1 MMRMNIRRSTDATRH
16 SGESRNLE
24 RQTPGPVARDPGF
37 RRGDERELRGDER
50 ELRGDGRKC
59 WSGEKKRWID
69 GNAFRHRVRA
79 FLLACMALLAFA
91 LPARAVEVH
100 EVKTPKGIT
109 VWFVE
114 DHTVPIVA
122 MNYAFYGGA
131 AHDPAD
137 KLGLA
142 NFLSAMLDEGAG
154 DMPSAAFQER
164 MEELAMSMSHSAG
177 KEWFAGSFRAL
188 KKHAAESFR
197 LLALAVNAP
206 RFDEQPI
213 ERMRRQLIA
222 AIRSKSQDPDH
233 LAWRAFRKMLF
244 GDHPYARDAEGTE
257 EGIKAVTRA
266 DLQGLHKRLFAREQ
280 LLVTVAGAIS
290 EKEMVRFVDEVF
302 GALPEKSGMAPIP
315 APEMPAKG
323 RQQVITRPMPQ
334 TIVLMGHEGLL
345 RSDPDFI
352 PAYVVNHILG
362 GGGFGSRL
370 TEVVR
375 EKNGLAYSV
384 YSAMFSYRN
393 AGVFFAQA
401 STRNEQAVR
410 ALELMVREIKR
421 MKEKGVTAKELEEAK
436 KYLIGSWPLRFDST
450 TKIASILL
458 GFRQQGLGVDY
469 LAKRNDLMRAV
480 TLEQANR
487 AAKRLLKPEALQ
499 IVLYGSPKLPASATK
514 PAGATAGAAA
524 APQEEKVK
532 EPALAR

>member
-1 MMRMNIRRSTDATRH
+1 MMRMTAFQRNDVNVLRH
-16 SGESRNLE
+16 W
-24 RQTPGPVARDPGF
+24 
-37 RRGDERELRGDER
+37 LRA
-50 ELRGDGRKC
+50 L
-59 WSGEKKRWID
+59 
-69 GNAFRHRVRA
+69 
-79 FLLACMALLAFA
+79 LLAVLAFMTLA
-91 LPARAVEVH
+91 LPARAVQVREVR
-100 EVKTPKGIT
+100 TPGGIT

-131 AHDPAD
+131 AHDPEG

-154 DMPSAAFQER
+154 DLKSAEFQER

-177 KEWFAGSFRAL
+177 KEWFAGSFRTL
-188 KKHAAESFR
+188 KKNAAESFR
-197 LLALAVNAP
+197 LLALAVNKP
-206 RFDEQPI
+206 RFDQQPL
-213 ERMRRQLIA
+213 ERIRRQLIA
-222 AIRSKSQDPDH
+222 AVRSRAQDPDT

-257 EGIKAVTRA
+257 EGIRAVTRD
-266 DLQGLHKRLFAREQ
+266 DLRGLHRRLFARQ
-280 LLVTVAGAIS
+280 YLLVTVAGAIS
-290 EKEMVRFVDEVF
+290 EKEMTRHVDEVF
-302 GALPEKSGMAPIP
+302 ASLPEKSGMAQIP
-315 APEMPAKG
+315 APDMPTKA

-345 RSDPDFI
+345 RSDPDFL

-384 YSAMFSYRN
+384 YSALFSYRN
-393 AGVFFAQA
+393 KGVFFAQA
-401 STRNEQAVR
+401 GTRNEQAIR
-410 ALELMVREIKR
+410 ALDLMKREITR
-421 MKEKGVTAKELEEAK
+421 MKREGVTARELEEAK
-436 KYLIGSWPLRFDST
+436 NYLVGSWPLRFDST

-469 LAKRNDLMRAV
+469 IAMRNDLMRAI

-487 AAKRLLKPEALQ
+487 AARRLLKPERLQ
-499 IVLYGSPKLPASATK
+499 VLLYGNPTLAAAAKPAATK
-514 PAGATAGAAA
+514 GKGASRAGATPATNPARVKEGAAG
-524 APQEEKVK
+524 
-532 EPALAR
+532 R